1 VLDHGRWLHRWKGLG
16 GFSGTRSSKLIYS
29 KWKRKSMERKFT
41 LEYWIDDDW
50 YVGRIKEVPGVFSQ
64 GGTLEELEE
73 NIADAYRMVI
83 SEESEYTPS
92 GDIRR
97 KEMTLKV

>member
-1 VLDHGRWLHRWKGLG
+1 
-16 GFSGTRSSKLIYS
+16 
-29 KWKRKSMERKFT
+29 MERKFT
-41 LEYWIDDDW
+41 LEYWIDDEW

-64 GGTLEELEE
+64 GESLAQLEA

-83 SEESEYTPS
+83 AEESGYIPS
-92 GDIRR
+92 ADVRH

>member
-1 VLDHGRWLHRWKGLG
+1 
-16 GFSGTRSSKLIYS
+16 
-29 KWKRKSMERKFT
+29 MERTFT
-41 LEYWIDDDW
+41 LEYWIDDEW

-64 GGTLEELEE
+64 GKTLEELEE